1 MNSTTKSGR
10 LHIGI
15 FGKSNVGKSSL
26 FNKITNKDLS
36 IVSNKK
42 GTTTDPIHKSME
54 ITNIGA
60 CTLFDTPGFDDL
72 KTKLGKLRV
81 KKTLE
86 ILNVVDAIIFV
97 VENGKTLNI
106 FELEFLEKIKLKKIP
121 LIVVINEFEKQKE
134 NYRKIYYEKNFNK
147 TPKIKL
153 NVKNEENIENLIV
166 LMQKHF
172 VEQEKEKH
180 MLSDLLNAD
189 DVVLLV
195 VAIDISYP
203 KNRII
208 LPQQQL
214 LNELLQKGVVCYICR
229 NFEYETFLKKI
240 NIKPKIIVTDSQI
253 FSEIFKKTPKN
264 FLITSFS
271 ILLARKN
278 NILKTSIT
286 GVSVL
291 KKIKS
296 KNKILICESCT
307 HKKNSCDVG
316 SVKIPKWIENY
327 TKEKPKFEFE
337 KSCFFSKNI
346 KQYSLVIHCG
356 GCMITKKQIQNKFE
370 ICKKNNVP
378 ITNYGILIAF
388 LNNVL
393 EKSLLFLKK
402 LKK

>member
-1 MNSTTKSGR
+1 MNSTTKSSR

-15 FGKSNVGKSSL
+15 FGKSNIGKSSL
-26 FNKITNKDLS
+26 FNIITDKDLS

-42 GTTTDPIHKSME
+42 GTTTDPINKTME
-54 ITNIGA
+54 ILNIGA

-86 ILNVVDAIIFV
+86 ILEVVDAAIFV
-97 VENGKTLNI
+97 VENIKTLNR

-121 LIVVINEFEKQKE
+121 IIVVVNEFKKQKE
-134 NYRKIYYEKNFNK
+134 NFKEVNFETNFKNIPTIKI
-147 TPKIKL
+147 
-153 NVKNEENIENLIV
+153 NVKNNENIKKLIV

-172 VEQEKEKH
+172 IEQEKEQH
-180 MLSDLLNAD
+180 MLADLLKTY

-214 LNELLQKGVVCYICR
+214 LNELLKKGVICYICR
-229 NFEYETFLKKI
+229 NYEYEFFLKKL
-240 NIKPKIIVTDSQI
+240 KQPPKIVVTDSQI

-264 FLITSFS
+264 ILITSFS

-278 NILKTSIT
+278 KILKPAIA
-286 GVSVL
+286 GIDAI
-291 KKIKS
+291 KKINS
-296 KNKILICESCT
+296 NSKILVCESCT
-307 HKKNSCDVG
+307 HRKNSCDVG
-316 SVKIPKWIENY
+316 TVKIPSWIENY

-337 KSCFFSKNI
+337 KSFTFSKNLTLT
-346 KQYSLVIHCG
+346 KVIDL
-356 GCMITKKQIQNKFE
+356 IT
-370 ICKKNNVP
+370 
-378 ITNYGILIAF
+378 T
-388 LNNVL
+388 
-393 EKSLLFLKK
+393 LFSWETL
-402 LKK
+402 